1 MIVHV
6 ELTQEPIT
14 RPPLPAHTITSEA
27 GAGVDFRGIV
37 RGQEEGRTILA
48 LEYDA
53 YVPMALHQMRRLLT
67 ELGAKHGCLA
77 AGVIHRTGR
86 IAVGEAAIHV
96 QVVARHRTEAFRLM
110 SEFMD
115 RLKED
120 VPIWKIRAIPAAMQ
134 PPTQAS

>member
-1 MIVHV
+1 MTVHV
-6 ELTQEPIT
+6 ELTQEPIM
-14 RPPLPAHTITSEA
+14 RPPLAADAVTCEA

-37 RGQEEGRTILA
+37 RGQEDGQPILA

-53 YVPMALHQMRRLLT
+53 YAPMALDQMRRLLT
-67 ELGAKHGCLA
+67 ELGKKHGCLA

-120 VPIWKIRAIPAAMQ
+120 VPIWKIRVIPATAQ
-134 PPTQAS
+134 PPNQAP